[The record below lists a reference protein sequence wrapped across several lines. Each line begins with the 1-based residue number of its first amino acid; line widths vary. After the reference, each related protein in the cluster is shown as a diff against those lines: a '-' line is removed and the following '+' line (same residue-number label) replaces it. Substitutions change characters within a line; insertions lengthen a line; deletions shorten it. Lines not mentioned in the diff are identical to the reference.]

1 MGQRNKTVVT
11 IGVMLSFLLF
21 YLCSGNFTRL
31 LEGKNLAAL
40 GELVL
45 VGLMLLALHGLA
57 GRSRGKLFGGAG
69 LVLLGE
75 LYLHQM
81 LLPFFASL
89 AYAGLLLFLVLLLF
103 GELGNLR
110 FFRHLGLRGLIDKL
124 LALRSAALQYLRA
137 PRNGE
142 EKYLL
147 LALPFLLIQL
157 NRMNI
162 AVDYDSLRY
171 GLRSQYVL
179 FNGDFFSALGQVN
192 AVYTYPKGLEI
203 LTYPLSSFR
212 CFALLLMF
220 SFWCYLLCLLLIG
233 IMTAELT
240 GNRRRGFQ
248 AFLCLS
254 MVSALGNM
262 SITAKTDLITLL
274 CQLYMLWLFLRGE
287 KTKSL
292 AAAILTL
299 SFKPTA
305 VVFTT
310 ASFAVLFFGDLL
322 LERMAR
328 QERGQDDVLPAVAGD
343 GIAGGT
349 DSGSAACVHPAVKVK
364 SRFRGFPALLVC
376 LLFTGLVTARTW
388 IITGV
393 PFSTTFTSVF
403 QALGCTVHWPFNF
416 DAHVDYGS
424 STAPTTAL
432 LNFLRRLLLFLFC
445 PVGEDMAHVE
455 IAWGGVEIPLLLI
468 PAICACRRYFPQ
480 KRGFSGEN
488 NVDKSRQLVTLLFL
502 LLSILSLLTFYMLWQ
517 VDGNYYML
525 WDSVLVLT
533 AFLGLPA
540 EAEAAVTANSV
551 SAAAETAADSAVAAP
566 GIVAQDGIGVT
577 AAISGDSGQIRRRPW
592 LARPLLLF
600 VYTASL
606 LTTLIT
612 SWSGAVGFTPIRLL
626 NRGYYDNISE
636 IREFETGRGA
646 AALWAEMSMDPE
658 NRVLAFAATPDCYK
672 ILCNVQSITDVEGS
686 GGSPGLY
693 DSLTYFEWFLR
704 WAETDYLYLE
714 ADFLRG
720 ENEDRAREMLL
731 ALCGDG
737 VLYDFH
743 GTEDK
748 LLCRVD
754 QERLIYAWNS
764 ETAPAADEDRVAE
777 SLAALTELLTAAE
790 S

>member
-1 MGQRNKTVVT
+1 
-11 IGVMLSFLLF
+11 MLSFLLF
-21 YLCSGNFTRL
+21 YVLSGNLERL

-40 GELVL
+40 GELTM
-45 VGLMLLALHGLA
+45 VGILLFVVYCLSG
-57 GRSRGKLFGGAG
+57 GSRKRIFGGTMP
-69 LVLLGE
+69 VLLGE

-81 LLPFFASL
+81 LLPFLASL
-89 AYAGLLLFLVLLLF
+89 LYAGVLLFLVLLLF
-103 GELGNLR
+103 GELGDFCNLR
-110 FFRHLGLRGLIDKL
+110 RQGLRGIAGKL
-124 LALRSAALQYLRA
+124 QGLWWSARDYLSESQ
-137 PRNGE
+137 NGE

-179 FNGDFFSALGQVN
+179 FNGSFFSALGQVN

-220 SFWCYLLCLLLIG
+220 QFWCYVLCLLLVG
-233 IMTAELT
+233 KMTAALT
-240 GNRRRGFQ
+240 RSRRRGFQ

-287 KTKSL
+287 KLKSL
-292 AAAILTL
+292 AAAVLNF

-310 ASFAVLFFGDLL
+310 ASFGVLALGELGLSFIS
-322 LERMAR
+322 RR
-328 QERGQDDVLPAVAGD
+328 N
-343 GIAGGT
+343 GT
-349 DSGSAACVHPAVKVK
+349 LGNNGSAAAVGNAYASTAAWNGRTLEGGERAAMKK
-364 SRFRGFPALLVC
+364 AAFRGIPALLVS
-376 LLFTGLVTARTW
+376 LVFTGLVTARTW

-393 PFSTTFTSVF
+393 PFSTTFTGVF
-403 QALGCTVHWPFNF
+403 QALGCTVRWPFNF

-424 STAPTTAL
+424 SAAPAAAL
-432 LNFLRRLLLFLFC
+432 LNFLRRLILFLFC

-455 IAWGGVEIPLLLI
+455 IAWGGVEIPLLLFF
-468 PAICACRRYFPQ
+468 AFRACRRHFPK
-480 KRGFSGEN
+480 KRGFSQEN
-488 NVDKSRQLVTLLFL
+488 NVDKSSQLVILLFL
-502 LLSILSLLTFYMLWQ
+502 ALTVLSLLTFYMLWQ
-517 VDGNYYML
+517 VDGNYYIL

-533 AFLGLPA
+533 AFLGLPE
-540 EAEAAVTANSV
+540 EAELLRHPTGTCKRSFRLTRWMMY
-551 SAAAETAADSAVAAP
+551 AAA
-566 GIVAQDGIGVT
+566 
-577 AAISGDSGQIRRRPW
+577 
-592 LARPLLLF
+592 
-600 VYTASL
+600 L

-636 IREFETGRGA
+636 IRDFETERGA
-646 AALWAEMSMDPE
+646 AALWAEMSADPA

-672 ILCNVQSITDVEGS
+672 VLCNVQSITDVEGS

-714 ADFLRG
+714 ADFLGG
-720 ENEDRAREMLL
+720 ENESRAREMLF
-731 ALCGDG
+731 ALCQDG

-754 QERLIYAWNS
+754 QDRLIYAWNS
-764 ETAPAADEDRVAE
+764 ETAPPADEARVTE
-777 SLAALTELLTAAE
+777 SLAALTKLLQ
-790 S
+790 

>member
-1 MGQRNKTVVT
+1 MKRGETGRTRGPLFLLVFCVS
-11 IGVMLSFLLF
+11 MLSFLLF
-21 YLCSGNFTRL
+21 YVLSGNLERL
-31 LEGKNLAAL
+31 LEGKNQAAL
-40 GELVL
+40 GELLIVGVL
-45 VGLMLLALHGLA
+45 LFALYRFSGV
-57 GRSRGKLFGGAG
+57 SRRRLFGGTV

-81 LLPFFASL
+81 LLPFLASFL
-89 AYAGLLLFLVLLLF
+89 YAGVLLLLFLLLF
-103 GELGNLR
+103 GELGARERSGYRCARLWGIAGKLR
-110 FFRHLGLRGLIDKL
+110 
-124 LALRSAALQYLRA
+124 ALRQSAGAYFAA

-162 AVDYDSLRY
+162 AADYDSLRY

-192 AVYTYPKGLEI
+192 AVYTYPKGLEL
-203 LTYPLSSFR
+203 LTAPLSSYR

-220 SFWCYLLCLLLIG
+220 QFWCYVLCLLLVG
-233 IMTAELT
+233 KMTAALT
-240 GNRRRGFQ
+240 GSRRRGFQ

-254 MVSALGNM
+254 MMSALGNM
-262 SITAKTDLITLL
+262 AVTAKTDLITLL

-287 KTKSL
+287 KIKSL
-292 AAAILTL
+292 AAAILSF

-310 ASFAVLFFGDLL
+310 ASFGVLL
-322 LERMAR
+322 LGELWLNFRYR
-328 QERGQDDVLPAVAGD
+328 EGS
-343 GIAGGT
+343 GILHRDGGT
-349 DSGSAACVHPAVKVK
+349 EIDEDESAPAKK
-364 SRFRGFPALLVC
+364 LSLRGLPALLLC
-376 LLFTGLVTARTW
+376 LAFTGLVTARTW
-388 IITGV
+388 IVTGV
-393 PFSTTFTSVF
+393 PFSTTFTGIF
-403 QALGCTVHWPFNF
+403 QALGCTVRWPFNF

-424 STAPTTAL
+424 STAPATAA

-445 PVGEDMAHVE
+445 PIGEDMAHVE
-455 IAWGGVEIPLLLI
+455 IAWGGVEIPLLL
-468 PAICACRRYFPQ
+468 ATAFGSCRRHFPK
-480 KRGFSGEN
+480 KRGFSGES
-488 NVDKSRQLVTLLFL
+488 NVDKSRQLVILLFL
-502 LLSILSLLTFYMLWQ
+502 SLTTLSLLTFYMLWQ
-517 VDGNYYML
+517 VDGNYYIL
-525 WDSVLVLT
+525 WDSVLVLA

-540 EAEAAVTANSV
+540 EDIAPSIRSARWTRKALPWALPIYV
-551 SAAAETAADSAVAAP
+551 AAA
-566 GIVAQDGIGVT
+566 
-577 AAISGDSGQIRRRPW
+577 
-592 LARPLLLF
+592 
-600 VYTASL
+600 

-626 NRGYYDNISE
+626 NRGYYDNIAE
-636 IREFETGRGA
+636 IRDFETGRGA
-646 AALWAEMSMDPE
+646 AALWAEMSADPAE
-658 NRVLAFAATPDCYK
+658 RVLAFAETPDCYK

-714 ADFLRG
+714 ADFLKG
-720 ENEDRAREMLL
+720 ENEDRAREMLFE
-731 ALCGDG
+731 LCRDG

-748 LLCRVD
+748 RLCRVD

-764 ETAPAADEDRVAE
+764 EEAPPAEEARVTE
-777 SLAALTELLTAAE
+777 SLAAVTQLLQ
-790 S
+790 

>member
-1 MGQRNKTVVT
+1 
-11 IGVMLSFLLF
+11 MLSFLLF
-21 YLCSGNFTRL
+21 YVLSGNLERL

-40 GELVL
+40 GELTV
-45 VGLMLLALHGLA
+45 VGILLFAVYCLSG
-57 GRSRGKLFGGAG
+57 GSRKRIFGGTMS
-69 LVLLGE
+69 VLLGE

-81 LLPFFASL
+81 LLPFLASL
-89 AYAGLLLFLVLLLF
+89 LYAGMLLFLVLLLF
-103 GELGNLR
+103 GELGDFRSLR
-110 FFRHLGLRGLIDKL
+110 QQGLRGIAGKL
-124 LALRSAALQYLRA
+124 QGLWRSARDYLSG
-137 PRNGE
+137 PLNGE

-179 FNGDFFSALGQVN
+179 FNGSFFSALGQVN

-220 SFWCYLLCLLLIG
+220 QFWCYVLCLLLVG
-233 IMTAELT
+233 KMTAALT
-240 GNRRRGFQ
+240 GSRRRGFQ

-287 KTKSL
+287 KLKSL
-292 AAAILTL
+292 AAAILSF

-310 ASFAVLFFGDLL
+310 ASFGVLVLGELGLSFISKRNGIWGNNGGAAAVGNVN
-322 LERMAR
+322 A
-328 QERGQDDVLPAVAGD
+328 
-343 GIAGGT
+343 
-349 DSGSAACVHPAVKVK
+349 SAAAGNGRTLEGSEQAAMKKAV
-364 SRFRGFPALLVC
+364 FRGIPALLVC
-376 LLFTGLVTARTW
+376 LAFTGLVTARTW

-393 PFSTTFTSVF
+393 PFSTTFTGVF
-403 QALGCTVHWPFNF
+403 QTLGCTVRWPFNF

-424 STAPTTAL
+424 SAAPTAAL
-432 LNFLRRLLLFLFC
+432 LNFLRRLILFLFC

-455 IAWGGVEIPLLLI
+455 IAWGGVEIPLLLLL
-468 PAICACRRYFPQ
+468 AFRNCRRHFPK
-480 KRGFSGEN
+480 KRGFSQEN
-488 NVDKSRQLVTLLFL
+488 NVDKSSQLVILLFL
-502 LLSILSLLTFYMLWQ
+502 ALTILSLLTFYMLWQ
-517 VDGNYYML
+517 VDGNYYIL
-525 WDSVLVLT
+525 WNSVLVLT

-540 EAEAAVTANSV
+540 EVSPPRHPLGVRKRSFRSAQWIMYTAAV
-551 SAAAETAADSAVAAP
+551 
-566 GIVAQDGIGVT
+566 
-577 AAISGDSGQIRRRPW
+577 
-592 LARPLLLF
+592 
-600 VYTASL
+600 

-636 IREFETGRGA
+636 IRDFETERGA
-646 AALWAEMSMDPE
+646 AALWAEMSADPA

-672 ILCNVQSITDVEGS
+672 ALCNVQSITDVEGS

-714 ADFLRG
+714 ADFLGG
-720 ENEDRAREMLL
+720 ENESRAREMLF
-731 ALCGDG
+731 ALCQDG

-754 QERLIYAWNS
+754 QDRLIYAWNS
-764 ETAPAADEDRVAE
+764 ETAPPADEARVTE
-777 SLAALTELLTAAE
+777 SLAALTKLLQ
-790 S
+790 

>member
-1 MGQRNKTVVT
+1 MGQRNKTVGTMGLV
-11 IGVMLSFLLF
+11 LAFLLF
-21 YLCSGNFTRL
+21 YVFSGNLTRL
-31 LEGKNLAAL
+31 LEEKNLAAL

-45 VGLMLLALHGLA
+45 VGLMLLALHRLA
-57 GRSRGKLFGGAG
+57 GRSRKKLFGGAG

-75 LYLHQM
+75 LYLHRM
-81 LLPFFASL
+81 LLPFLASFV
-89 AYAGLLLFLVLLLF
+89 YAGALLFLALLLF
-103 GELGNLR
+103 GEFGDVGH
-110 FFRHLGLRGLIDKL
+110 FRRLGLRGLHGKL
-124 LALRSAALQYLRA
+124 RDAVTNYLSL

-142 EKYLL
+142 EKYIL

-220 SFWCYLLCLLLIG
+220 SFWCYLLCLLLVG

-240 GNRRRGFQ
+240 GSRRRGFQ

-262 SITAKTDLITLL
+262 AITAKTDLITLL
-274 CQLYMLWLFLRGE
+274 CQLYMLRLFLRGE
-287 KTKSL
+287 KAKSL

-322 LERMAR
+322 LGRFGQLTVSEQGVRAER
-328 QERGQDDVLPAVAGD
+328 QKENEVVLTVT
-343 GIAGGT
+343 GG
-349 DSGSAACVHPAVKVK
+349 AHAAVKAK
-364 SRFRGFPALLVC
+364 SRFRGLPALLVC
-376 LLFTGLVTARTW
+376 LAFTGLVTARTW

-393 PFSTTFTSVF
+393 PFSTTFTGVF

-424 STAPTTAL
+424 STAPVAAIF
-432 LNFLRRLLLFLFC
+432 NFLRRLILFLFC

-455 IAWGGVEIPLLLI
+455 IAWGGVEIPLLLF

-502 LLSILSLLTFYMLWQ
+502 MLSILSILTFYMLWQ
-517 VDGNYYML
+517 VDGNYYIL

-540 EAEAAVTANSV
+540 EADV
-551 SAAAETAADSAVAAP
+551 
-566 GIVAQDGIGVT
+566 
-577 AAISGDSGQIRRRPW
+577 AISGDSGQVRRRPW

-600 VYTASL
+600 VYTASF

-626 NRGYYDNISE
+626 NRGYYDNIAE
-636 IREFETGRGA
+636 IREFETNRGA
-646 AALWAEMSMDPE
+646 GALWAEMSLDPE
-658 NRVLAFAATPDCYK
+658 NRVLAFAETPDCYK

-714 ADFLRG
+714 ADFLHG

-731 ALCGDG
+731 ALCRDG
-737 VLYDFH
+737 VLYDCH
-743 GTEDK
+743 GTADK

-754 QERLIYAWNS
+754 QDRLIYAWNS
-764 ETAPAADEDRVAE
+764 ETAPAADEGRVAE
-777 SLAALTELLTAAE
+777 SLAALTQLLSTTE
-790 S
+790 